1 MTGIGDWKRSCMCA
15 EANREMLGQSLT
27 LMGWVQRRRDLG
39 GLIFIWLRDRTG
51 IVQVVFDQSKYPGVF
66 LSAQEL
72 RSEYVLA
79 VKGEV
84 VLREENNINRELKTG
99 DIEVIASDLK
109 ILSASQTPPFAIDN
123 DVSVNDNIK
132 YKYRYLDLRRPVL
145 QEIFALRS
153 HAAFSARSFLQENG
167 FLELETPVLTR
178 STPEGARD
186 YLVPSRVHNGEFYAL
201 PQSPQLFKQ
210 LLMISGFDKYYQ
222 IVKCFRDED
231 LRADRQPEFTQID
244 VELSFVDTSDVMEVA
259 EKLIAR
265 VFKDIKGMEI
275 GLPIER
281 LTFNEAMER
290 FGSDKPDMRFGM
302 ELIDVSETVK
312 DCGFSVFSSAVQKG
326 GRVTGI
332 TVRNAGG
339 LTRKE
344 IDALAEM
351 LKDYKAKGLAWAVL
365 SSEGVRSSF
374 SKFMSPE
381 QMQALIDRMG
391 AQPGDAMFFV
401 ADTPEISLTAMG
413 QLRLILGRKLGLIDD
428 SAYRFVWI
436 TEFPLFEYS
445 EEDGRYYAKHHPFT
459 APMDEDISLIG
470 KDNDKV
476 RSKAYDIV
484 LNGYELGG
492 GSIRIHDSDMQSMIL
507 NQLGFTQQDVEMRF
521 GFLTNALRYGA
532 PPHGGFAIGMD
543 RLVMLLCGTDN
554 IKDVIA
560 FPKMQNARCL
570 LSDAPS
576 QVEKAQL
583 DELGIALVNTLN

>member
-265 VFKDIKGMEI
+265 IFKDIKGMEI

-332 TVRNAGG
+332 TARNAGG

-351 LKDYKAKGLAWAVL
+351 LKDYKAKGLAWAIL

-436 TEFPLFEYS
+436 TQFPLFEYS

>member
-1 MTGIGDWKRSCMCA
+1 MTGIGDWKRTCMCA
-15 EANREMLGQSLT
+15 EANREMLGRNLT

-39 GLIFIWLRDRTG
+39 ALVFIWLRDRTG
-51 IVQVVFDQSKYPGVF
+51 IVQVVFDQSRYPDVF
-66 LSAQEL
+66 LKAQEL
-72 RSEYVLA
+72 RSEYVIA
-79 VKGEV
+79 VKGEL
-84 VLREENNINRELKTG
+84 VLRDENNINHDLKTG
-99 DIEVIASDLK
+99 DVEMIVSELK

-132 YKYRYLDLRRPVL
+132 YKYRYLDLRRSAL

-153 HAAFSARSFLQENG
+153 RAAYSVRSFLQENG

-244 VELSFVDTSDVMEVA
+244 VELSFVDTNDVMQTA
-259 EKLIAR
+259 EGLISR
-265 VFKDIKGMEI
+265 VFKDIKGMDI
-275 GLPIER
+275 SLPIER
-281 LTFNEAMER
+281 LTYAQAMER

-302 ELIDVSETVK
+302 ELQDVSDIVK
-312 DCGFSVFSSAVQKG
+312 DCAFSVFSSTVQKG
-326 GRVTGI
+326 GRVTGL
-332 TVRNAGG
+332 TARGAGG
-339 LTRKE
+339 MTRKE
-344 IDALAEM
+344 IDAMAEA
-351 LKDYKAKGLAWAVL
+351 LKDYKAKGLAWAIL
-365 SSEGVRSSF
+365 APDGIRSSF
-374 SKFMSPE
+374 GKFMSAE
-381 QMQALIDRMG
+381 EMQALIERMD
-391 AQPGDAMFFV
+391 AKNGDAMFFV
-401 ADTPEISLTAMG
+401 ADMPEISQIAMG
-413 QLRLILGRKLGLIDD
+413 QLRLMLGRKLGIIDEK
-428 SAYRFVWI
+428 AYRFVWI

-445 EEDGRYYAKHHPFT
+445 EEDQRYYAKHHPFT
-459 APMDEDISLIG
+459 APMDEDIDLIG
-470 KDNDKV
+470 KDNARV

-492 GSIRIHDSDMQSMIL
+492 GSIRIHDSDMQSML
-507 NQLGFTQQDVEMRF
+507 LEQLGFTQQDVEARF

-576 QVEKAQL
+576 RVENLQL
-583 DELGIALVNTLN
+583 DELGIAIVEKQ

>member
-1 MTGIGDWKRSCMCA
+1 MTGIGDWKRTCMCA
-15 EANREMLGQSLT
+15 EANREMLGRNLT

-39 GLIFIWLRDRTG
+39 ALVFIWLRDRTG
-51 IVQVVFDQSKYPGVF
+51 IVQVVFDQSRYPDVF
-66 LSAQEL
+66 LKAQEL
-72 RSEYVLA
+72 RSEYVIA
-79 VKGEV
+79 VKGEL
-84 VLREENNINRELKTG
+84 VLRDENNINHDLKTG
-99 DIEVIASDLK
+99 DVEMIVSELK

-132 YKYRYLDLRRPVL
+132 YKYRYLDLRRSAL
-145 QEIFALRS
+145 QEIFAVRS
-153 HAAFSARSFLQENG
+153 RAAYSVRSFLQENG

-244 VELSFVDTSDVMEVA
+244 VELSFVDTNDVMQTA
-259 EKLIAR
+259 EGLISR
-265 VFKDIKGMEI
+265 VFKDIKGMDI
-275 GLPIER
+275 SLPIER
-281 LTFNEAMER
+281 LTYAQAMER

-302 ELIDVSETVK
+302 ELQDVSDIVK
-312 DCGFSVFSSAVQKG
+312 DCAFSVFSSTVKKG
-326 GRVTGI
+326 GRVTGL
-332 TVRNAGG
+332 TARGAGG
-339 LTRKE
+339 MTRKE
-344 IDALAEM
+344 IDAMAEA
-351 LKDYKAKGLAWAVL
+351 LKDYKAKGLAWAIL
-365 SSEGVRSSF
+365 APDGIRSSF
-374 SKFMSPE
+374 GKFMSAE
-381 QMQALIDRMG
+381 EMQALIERMD
-391 AQPGDAMFFV
+391 ARNGDAMFFV
-401 ADTPEISLTAMG
+401 ADMPEISQIAMG
-413 QLRLILGRKLGLIDD
+413 QLRLMLGRKLGIIDEK
-428 SAYRFVWI
+428 AYRFVWI

-445 EEDGRYYAKHHPFT
+445 EEDQRYYAKHHPFT
-459 APMDEDISLIG
+459 APMDEDIDLIG
-470 KDNDKV
+470 KDNARV

-492 GSIRIHDSDMQSMIL
+492 GSIRIHDSDMQSML
-507 NQLGFTQQDVEMRF
+507 LEQLGFTQQDVEARF

-576 QVEKAQL
+576 RVENLQL
-583 DELGIALVNTLN
+583 DELGITIVEKQ

>member
-15 EANREMLGQSLT
+15 EANREMLGQCLT

-51 IVQVVFDQSKYPGVF
+51 IVQVVFDQSKYPEVF

-84 VLREENNINRELKTG
+84 VLREENNINRELQTG
-99 DIEVIASDLK
+99 DIEVIASELK

-132 YKYRYLDLRRPVL
+132 YKYRYLDLRRPIL

-244 VELSFVDTSDVMEVA
+244 VELSFVDTSDVMDVA
-259 EKLIAR
+259 EKLIVR
-265 VFKDIKGMEI
+265 IFKDIKGMEI

-312 DCGFSVFSSAVQKG
+312 DCGFSVFSSTVQKG

-332 TVRNAGG
+332 TARNAGS

-351 LKDYKAKGLAWAVL
+351 LKDYKAKGLAWAIL
-365 SSEGVRSSF
+365 SSDGVRSSF

-583 DELGIALVNTLN
+583 DELGIALVNKD

>member
-51 IVQVVFDQSKYPGVF
+51 IVQVVFDQSKYPEVF

-244 VELSFVDTSDVMEVA
+244 VELSFADTSDVMEVA

-312 DCGFSVFSSAVQKG
+312 DCGFSVFSSAVERG

-332 TVRNAGG
+332 TARNAGG

-351 LKDYKAKGLAWAVL
+351 LKDYKAKGLAWAIL

-436 TEFPLFEYS
+436 TQFPLFEYS

>member
-1 MTGIGDWKRSCMCA
+1 MTGIGEWKRSCMCA
-15 EANREMLGQSLT
+15 EANREALNKTLT

-39 GLIFIWLRDRTG
+39 GLIFIWLRDKTG
-51 IVQVVFDQSKYPGVF
+51 IVQVVFDQSKYPEVF

-84 VLREENNINRELKTG
+84 VLRDQNNINSELKTG
-99 DIEVIASDLK
+99 DVEVVASELK
-109 ILSASQTPPFAIDN
+109 ILSSSQTPPFAIDN

-153 HAAFSARSFLQENG
+153 QTAFSARSFLQENG

-186 YLVPSRVHNGEFYAL
+186 YLVPSRLHNGEFYAL

-244 VELSFVDTSDVMEVA
+244 VEMSFVDTPDVMDAA

-265 VFKDIKGMEI
+265 VFKDIKGMDI

-281 LTFNEAMER
+281 LTFIEAMER

-302 ELIDVSETVK
+302 ELKDVSDTVK
-312 DCGFSVFSSAVQKG
+312 NCGFSVFSSTVANG

-332 TVRNAGG
+332 TARGAGS

-344 IDALAEM
+344 IDTMAET
-351 LKDYKAKGLAWAVL
+351 LKDYKAKGLAWAIL
-365 SSEGVRSSF
+365 SSDGMRSSF
-374 SKFMSPE
+374 GKFMSPE
-381 QMQALIDRMG
+381 EIQALIERMD
-391 AQPGDAMFFV
+391 AKPGDAMFFV

-413 QLRLILGRKLGLIDD
+413 QLRLILGRRLGLIDEN
-428 SAYRFVWI
+428 SYRFAWV

-445 EEDGRYYAKHHPFT
+445 TEDGRYYAKHHPFT

-507 NQLGFTQQDVEMRF
+507 NQLGFTQQDVEARF

-583 DELGIALVNTLN
+583 DELGITLVKE

>member
-51 IVQVVFDQSKYPGVF
+51 IVQVVFDQSKYPEVF

-244 VELSFVDTSDVMEVA
+244 VELSFADTSDVMEVA

-265 VFKDIKGMEI
+265 IFKDIKGMEI

-332 TVRNAGG
+332 TARNAGG

-351 LKDYKAKGLAWAVL
+351 LKDYKAKGLAWAIL

-436 TEFPLFEYS
+436 TQFPLFEYS

-554 IKDVIA
+554 IKDVLA

>member
-51 IVQVVFDQSKYPGVF
+51 IVQVVFDQSKYPEVF

-244 VELSFVDTSDVMEVA
+244 VELSFADTSDVMEVA

-332 TVRNAGG
+332 TARNAGG

-351 LKDYKAKGLAWAVL
+351 LKDYKAKGLAWAIL

-436 TEFPLFEYS
+436 TQFPLFEYS

>member
-1 MTGIGDWKRSCMCA
+1 MTGIGDWKRTCMCA
-15 EANREMLGQSLT
+15 EANREMLGRNLT

-39 GLIFIWLRDRTG
+39 ALVFIWLRDRTG
-51 IVQVVFDQSKYPGVF
+51 IVQVVFDQSRYPDVF
-66 LSAQEL
+66 LKAQEL
-72 RSEYVLA
+72 RSEYVIA
-79 VKGEV
+79 VKGEL
-84 VLREENNINRELKTG
+84 VLRDENNINHDLKTG
-99 DIEVIASDLK
+99 DVEMIVSELK

-132 YKYRYLDLRRPVL
+132 YKYRYLDLRRSAL

-153 HAAFSARSFLQENG
+153 RAAYSVHSFLQENG

-244 VELSFVDTSDVMEVA
+244 VELSFVDTNDVMQTA
-259 EKLIAR
+259 EGLISR
-265 VFKDIKGMEI
+265 VFKDIKGMDI
-275 GLPIER
+275 SLPIER
-281 LTFNEAMER
+281 LTYAQAMER

-302 ELIDVSETVK
+302 ELQDVSNIVK
-312 DCGFSVFSSAVQKG
+312 DCAFSVFSSTVQKG
-326 GRVTGI
+326 GRVIGLTARG
-332 TVRNAGG
+332 AGG
-339 LTRKE
+339 MTRKE
-344 IDALAEM
+344 IDAMAEA
-351 LKDYKAKGLAWAVL
+351 LKDYKAKGLAWAIL
-365 SSEGVRSSF
+365 APDGIRSSF
-374 SKFMSPE
+374 GKFMSAE
-381 QMQALIDRMG
+381 EMQALIERMD
-391 AQPGDAMFFV
+391 AKNGDAMFFV
-401 ADTPEISLTAMG
+401 ADMPEISQIAMG
-413 QLRLILGRKLGLIDD
+413 QLRLMLGRKLGIIDEK
-428 SAYRFVWI
+428 AYRFVWI

-445 EEDGRYYAKHHPFT
+445 EEDQRYYAKHHPFT
-459 APMDEDISLIG
+459 APMDEDIDLIG
-470 KDNDKV
+470 KDNARV

-492 GSIRIHDSDMQSMIL
+492 GSIRIHDSDMQSML
-507 NQLGFTQQDVEMRF
+507 LEQLGFTQQDVEARF

-576 QVEKAQL
+576 RVENLQL
-583 DELGIALVNTLN
+583 DELGIAIVEKQ

>member
-1 MTGIGDWKRSCMCA
+1 MMGIGDWKRTCMCA
-15 EANREMLGQSLT
+15 EANREMLGKNLT

-39 GLIFIWLRDRTG
+39 ALVFIWLRDRTG
-51 IVQVVFDQSKYPGVF
+51 IVQVVFDQSRYPDVF
-66 LSAQEL
+66 LKAQEL
-72 RSEYVLA
+72 RSEYVIA
-79 VKGEV
+79 VKGEL
-84 VLREENNINRELKTG
+84 VLRDENNINHDLKTG
-99 DIEVIASDLK
+99 DVEMIVSELK

-132 YKYRYLDLRRPVL
+132 YKYRYLDLRRSAL

-153 HAAFSARSFLQENG
+153 RAAYSVRSFLQENG

-244 VELSFVDTSDVMEVA
+244 VELSFVDTNDVMQTA
-259 EKLIAR
+259 EGLISR
-265 VFKDIKGMEI
+265 VFKDIKGMDI
-275 GLPIER
+275 SLPIER
-281 LTFNEAMER
+281 LTYAQAMER

-302 ELIDVSETVK
+302 ELQDVSDIVK
-312 DCGFSVFSSAVQKG
+312 DCAFSVFSSTVQKG
-326 GRVTGI
+326 GRVTGL
-332 TVRNAGG
+332 TARGAGG
-339 LTRKE
+339 MTRKE
-344 IDALAEM
+344 IDAMAEA
-351 LKDYKAKGLAWAVL
+351 LKDYKAKGLAWAIL
-365 SSEGVRSSF
+365 APDGIRSSF
-374 SKFMSPE
+374 GKFMSAE
-381 QMQALIDRMG
+381 EMQALIERMD
-391 AQPGDAMFFV
+391 AKNGDAMFFV
-401 ADTPEISLTAMG
+401 ADMPEISQIAMG
-413 QLRLILGRKLGLIDD
+413 QLRLMLGRKLGIIDEK
-428 SAYRFVWI
+428 AYRFVWI

-445 EEDGRYYAKHHPFT
+445 EEDQRYYAKHHPFT
-459 APMDEDISLIG
+459 APMDEDINLIG
-470 KDNDKV
+470 KDNARV

-492 GSIRIHDSDMQSMIL
+492 GSIRIHDSDMQSML
-507 NQLGFTQQDVEMRF
+507 LEQLGFTQQDVEARF

-576 QVEKAQL
+576 RVENLQL
-583 DELGIALVNTLN
+583 DELGIAIVEKQ

>member
-1 MTGIGDWKRSCMCA
+1 MTGIGDWKRTCMCA
-15 EANREMLGQSLT
+15 EANREMLGRNLT

-39 GLIFIWLRDRTG
+39 ALVFIWLRDRTG
-51 IVQVVFDQSKYPGVF
+51 IVQVVFDQSRYPDVF
-66 LSAQEL
+66 LKAQEL
-72 RSEYVLA
+72 RSEYVIA
-79 VKGEV
+79 VKGEL
-84 VLREENNINRELKTG
+84 VLRDENNINHDLKTG
-99 DIEVIASDLK
+99 DVEMIVSELK

-132 YKYRYLDLRRPVL
+132 YKYRYLDLRRSAL

-153 HAAFSARSFLQENG
+153 RAAYSVRSFLQENG

-244 VELSFVDTSDVMEVA
+244 VELSFVDTNDVMQTA
-259 EKLIAR
+259 EGLISR
-265 VFKDIKGMEI
+265 VFKDIKGMDI
-275 GLPIER
+275 SLPIER
-281 LTFNEAMER
+281 LTYAQAMER

-302 ELIDVSETVK
+302 ELQDVSDIVK
-312 DCGFSVFSSAVQKG
+312 DCAFSVFSSTVQKG
-326 GRVTGI
+326 GRVTGL
-332 TVRNAGG
+332 TARGAGG
-339 LTRKE
+339 MTRKE
-344 IDALAEM
+344 IDAMAEA
-351 LKDYKAKGLAWAVL
+351 LKDYKAKGLVWAIL
-365 SSEGVRSSF
+365 APDGIRSSF
-374 SKFMSPE
+374 GKFMSAE
-381 QMQALIDRMG
+381 EMQALIERMD
-391 AQPGDAMFFV
+391 AKNGDAMFFV
-401 ADTPEISLTAMG
+401 ADMPEISQIAMG
-413 QLRLILGRKLGLIDD
+413 QLRLMLGRKLGIIDEK
-428 SAYRFVWI
+428 AYRFVWI

-445 EEDGRYYAKHHPFT
+445 EEDQRYYAKHHPFT
-459 APMDEDISLIG
+459 APMDEDIDLIG
-470 KDNDKV
+470 KDNARV

-492 GSIRIHDSDMQSMIL
+492 GSIRIHDSDMQSML
-507 NQLGFTQQDVEMRF
+507 LEQLGFTQQDVEARF

-576 QVEKAQL
+576 RVENLQL
-583 DELGIALVNTLN
+583 DELGIAIVEKR

>member
-1 MTGIGDWKRSCMCA
+1 MTGIGDWKRTCMCA
-15 EANREMLGQSLT
+15 EANREMLGRNLT

-39 GLIFIWLRDRTG
+39 ALVFIWLRDRTG
-51 IVQVVFDQSKYPGVF
+51 IVQVVFDQSRYPDVF
-66 LSAQEL
+66 LKAQEL
-72 RSEYVLA
+72 RSEYVIA
-79 VKGEV
+79 VKGEL
-84 VLREENNINRELKTG
+84 VLRDENNINHDLKTG
-99 DIEVIASDLK
+99 DVEMIVSELK

-132 YKYRYLDLRRPVL
+132 YKYRYLDLRRSAL

-153 HAAFSARSFLQENG
+153 RAAYSVRSFLQENG

-244 VELSFVDTSDVMEVA
+244 VELSFVDTNDVMQTA
-259 EKLIAR
+259 EGLISR
-265 VFKDIKGMEI
+265 VFKDIKGMDI
-275 GLPIER
+275 SLPIER
-281 LTFNEAMER
+281 LTYAQAMER

-302 ELIDVSETVK
+302 ELQDVSDIVK
-312 DCGFSVFSSAVQKG
+312 DCAFSVFSSTVQKG
-326 GRVTGI
+326 GRVTGL
-332 TVRNAGG
+332 TARGAGG
-339 LTRKE
+339 MTRKE
-344 IDALAEM
+344 IDAMAEA
-351 LKDYKAKGLAWAVL
+351 LKDYKAKGLAWAIL
-365 SSEGVRSSF
+365 APDGIRSSF
-374 SKFMSPE
+374 GKFMSAE
-381 QMQALIDRMG
+381 EMQALIERMD
-391 AQPGDAMFFV
+391 AKNGDAMFFV
-401 ADTPEISLTAMG
+401 ADMPEISQTAMG
-413 QLRLILGRKLGLIDD
+413 QLRLMLGRKLGIIDEK
-428 SAYRFVWI
+428 AYRFVWI

-445 EEDGRYYAKHHPFT
+445 EEDQRYYAKHHPFT
-459 APMDEDISLIG
+459 APMDEDINLIG
-470 KDNDKV
+470 KDNARV

-492 GSIRIHDSDMQSMIL
+492 GSIRIHDSDMQSML
-507 NQLGFTQQDVEMRF
+507 LEQLGFTQQDVEARF

-576 QVEKAQL
+576 RVENLQL
-583 DELGIALVNTLN
+583 DELGITIVEKQ

>member
-1 MTGIGDWKRSCMCA
+1 MTGIGDWKRTCMCA
-15 EANREMLGQSLT
+15 EANREMLGRNLT

-39 GLIFIWLRDRTG
+39 ALVFIWLRDRTG
-51 IVQVVFDQSKYPGVF
+51 IVQVVFDQSRYPDVF
-66 LSAQEL
+66 LKAQEL
-72 RSEYVLA
+72 RSEYVIA
-79 VKGEV
+79 VKGEL
-84 VLREENNINRELKTG
+84 VLRDENNINHDLKTG
-99 DIEVIASDLK
+99 DVEMIVSELK

-132 YKYRYLDLRRPVL
+132 YKYRYLDLRRSAL

-153 HAAFSARSFLQENG
+153 RAAYSVRSFLQENG

-244 VELSFVDTSDVMEVA
+244 VELSFVDTNDVMQTA
-259 EKLIAR
+259 EGLISR
-265 VFKDIKGMEI
+265 VFKDIKGMDI
-275 GLPIER
+275 SLPIER
-281 LTFNEAMER
+281 LTYAQAMER

-302 ELIDVSETVK
+302 ELQDVSDIVK
-312 DCGFSVFSSAVQKG
+312 DCAFSVFSSTVQKG
-326 GRVTGI
+326 GRVTGL
-332 TVRNAGG
+332 TARGAGG
-339 LTRKE
+339 MTRKE
-344 IDALAEM
+344 IDAMAEA
-351 LKDYKAKGLAWAVL
+351 LKDYKAKGLAWAIL
-365 SSEGVRSSF
+365 APDGIRSSF
-374 SKFMSPE
+374 GKFMSAE
-381 QMQALIDRMG
+381 EMQALIERMD
-391 AQPGDAMFFV
+391 AKNGDAMFFV
-401 ADTPEISLTAMG
+401 ADMPEISQIAMG
-413 QLRLILGRKLGLIDD
+413 QLRLMLGRKLGIIDEK
-428 SAYRFVWI
+428 AYRFVWI

-445 EEDGRYYAKHHPFT
+445 DEDQRYYAKHHPFT
-459 APMDEDISLIG
+459 APMDEDIDLIG
-470 KDNDKV
+470 KDNAQV

-492 GSIRIHDSDMQSMIL
+492 GSIRIHDSDMQSML
-507 NQLGFTQQDVEMRF
+507 LEQLGFTQQDVEARF

-576 QVEKAQL
+576 RVENLQL
-583 DELGIALVNTLN
+583 DELGITIVEKQ

>member
-51 IVQVVFDQSKYPGVF
+51 IVQVVFDQSKYPEVF

-244 VELSFVDTSDVMEVA
+244 VELSFADTSDVMEVA

-265 VFKDIKGMEI
+265 IFKDIKGMEI

-332 TVRNAGG
+332 TARNAGG

-351 LKDYKAKGLAWAVL
+351 LKDYKAKGLAWAIL

-436 TEFPLFEYS
+436 TQFPLFEYS

>member
-1 MTGIGDWKRSCMCA
+1 MMGIGDWKRTCMCA
-15 EANREMLGQSLT
+15 EANREMLGKNLT

-39 GLIFIWLRDRTG
+39 ALVFIWLRDRTG
-51 IVQVVFDQSKYPGVF
+51 IVQVVFDQSRYPDVF
-66 LSAQEL
+66 LKAQEL
-72 RSEYVLA
+72 RSEYVIA
-79 VKGEV
+79 VKGEL
-84 VLREENNINRELKTG
+84 VLRDENNINHDLKTG
-99 DIEVIASDLK
+99 DVEMIVSELK

-132 YKYRYLDLRRPVL
+132 YKYRYLDLRRSAL

-153 HAAFSARSFLQENG
+153 RAAYSVRSFLQENG

-244 VELSFVDTSDVMEVA
+244 VELSFVDTNDVMQTA
-259 EKLIAR
+259 EGLISR
-265 VFKDIKGMEI
+265 VFKDIKGMDI
-275 GLPIER
+275 SLPIER
-281 LTFNEAMER
+281 LTYAQAMER

-302 ELIDVSETVK
+302 ELQDVSDIVK
-312 DCGFSVFSSAVQKG
+312 DCAFSVFSSTVQKG
-326 GRVTGI
+326 GRVIGLTARG
-332 TVRNAGG
+332 AGG
-339 LTRKE
+339 MTRKE
-344 IDALAEM
+344 IDAMAEA
-351 LKDYKAKGLAWAVL
+351 LKDYKAKGLAWAIL
-365 SSEGVRSSF
+365 APDGIRSSF
-374 SKFMSPE
+374 GKFMSAE
-381 QMQALIDRMG
+381 EMQALIERMD
-391 AQPGDAMFFV
+391 AKNGDAMFFV
-401 ADTPEISLTAMG
+401 ADMPEISQITMG
-413 QLRLILGRKLGLIDD
+413 QLRLMLGRKLGIIDEK
-428 SAYRFVWI
+428 AYRFVWI

-445 EEDGRYYAKHHPFT
+445 EEDQRYYAKHHPFT
-459 APMDEDISLIG
+459 APMDEDIDLIG
-470 KDNDKV
+470 KDNARV

-492 GSIRIHDSDMQSMIL
+492 GSIRIHDSDMQSML
-507 NQLGFTQQDVEMRF
+507 LEQLGFTQQDVEARF

-576 QVEKAQL
+576 RVENLQL
-583 DELGIALVNTLN
+583 DELGIAIVEKQ

>member
-244 VELSFVDTSDVMEVA
+244 VELSFADTSDVMEVA

-332 TVRNAGG
+332 TARNAGG

-351 LKDYKAKGLAWAVL
+351 LKDYKAKGLAWAIL

-436 TEFPLFEYS
+436 TQFPLFEYS

>member
-1 MTGIGDWKRSCMCA
+1 MTGIGDWKRTCMCA
-15 EANREMLGQSLT
+15 EANREMLVRNLT

-39 GLIFIWLRDRTG
+39 ALVFIWLRDRTG
-51 IVQVVFDQSKYPGVF
+51 IVQVVFDQSRYPDVF
-66 LSAQEL
+66 LKAQEL
-72 RSEYVLA
+72 RSEYVIA
-79 VKGEV
+79 VKGEL
-84 VLREENNINRELKTG
+84 VLRDENNINHDLKTG
-99 DIEVIASDLK
+99 DVEMIVSELK

-132 YKYRYLDLRRPVL
+132 YKYRYLDLRRSAL

-153 HAAFSARSFLQENG
+153 RAAYSVRSFLQENG

-244 VELSFVDTSDVMEVA
+244 VELSFVDTNDVMQTA
-259 EKLIAR
+259 EGLISR
-265 VFKDIKGMEI
+265 VFKDIKGMDI
-275 GLPIER
+275 SLPIER
-281 LTFNEAMER
+281 LTYAQAMER

-302 ELIDVSETVK
+302 ELQDVSDIVK
-312 DCGFSVFSSAVQKG
+312 DCAFSVFSSTVQKG
-326 GRVTGI
+326 GRVTGL
-332 TVRNAGG
+332 TARGAGG
-339 LTRKE
+339 MTRKE
-344 IDALAEM
+344 IDAMAEA
-351 LKDYKAKGLAWAVL
+351 LKDYKAKGLAWAIL
-365 SSEGVRSSF
+365 APDGIRSSF
-374 SKFMSPE
+374 GKFMSTE
-381 QMQALIDRMG
+381 EMQALIERMD
-391 AQPGDAMFFV
+391 AKNGDAMFFV
-401 ADTPEISLTAMG
+401 ADMPEISQIAMG
-413 QLRLILGRKLGLIDD
+413 QLRLMLGRKLGIIDEK
-428 SAYRFVWI
+428 AYRFVWI

-445 EEDGRYYAKHHPFT
+445 EEDQRYYAKHHPFT
-459 APMDEDISLIG
+459 APMDEDIDLIG
-470 KDNDKV
+470 KDNARV

-492 GSIRIHDSDMQSMIL
+492 GSIRIHDSDMQSML
-507 NQLGFTQQDVEMRF
+507 LEQLGFTQQDVEARF

-576 QVEKAQL
+576 RVENLQL
-583 DELGIALVNTLN
+583 DELGIAIVEKQ

>member
-51 IVQVVFDQSKYPGVF
+51 IVQVVFDQSKYPEVF

-244 VELSFVDTSDVMEVA
+244 VELSFADTSDVMEVA

-275 GLPIER
+275 DLPIER

-332 TVRNAGG
+332 TARNAGG

-436 TEFPLFEYS
+436 TQFPLFEYS

>member
-1 MTGIGDWKRSCMCA
+1 MTGIGEWKRSCMCA
-15 EANREMLGQSLT
+15 EANREALNKTLT

-39 GLIFIWLRDRTG
+39 GLIFIWLRDKTG
-51 IVQVVFDQSKYPGVF
+51 IVQVVFDQSKYPEVF

-84 VLREENNINRELKTG
+84 VLRDQNNINSELKTG
-99 DIEVIASDLK
+99 DVEVVASELK
-109 ILSASQTPPFAIDN
+109 ILSSSQTPPFAIDN

-153 HAAFSARSFLQENG
+153 QTAFSARSFLQENG

-244 VELSFVDTSDVMEVA
+244 VEMSFVDTPDVMDAA

-265 VFKDIKGMEI
+265 VFKDIKGMDI

-281 LTFNEAMER
+281 LTFIEAMER

-302 ELIDVSETVK
+302 ELKDVSDTVK
-312 DCGFSVFSSAVQKG
+312 NCGFSVFSSTVANG

-332 TVRNAGG
+332 TARDAGS

-344 IDALAEM
+344 IDAMAET
-351 LKDYKAKGLAWAVL
+351 LKDYKAKGLAWAIL
-365 SSEGVRSSF
+365 SSDGMRSSF
-374 SKFMSPE
+374 GKFMSPE
-381 QMQALIDRMG
+381 EIQALIERMD
-391 AQPGDAMFFV
+391 AKPGDAMFFV

-413 QLRLILGRKLGLIDD
+413 QLRLILGRRLGLIDEN
-428 SAYRFVWI
+428 SYRFAWV

-445 EEDGRYYAKHHPFT
+445 TEDGRYYAKHHPFT

-507 NQLGFTQQDVEMRF
+507 NQLGFTQQDVEARF

-583 DELGIALVNTLN
+583 DELGITLVKE

>member
-244 VELSFVDTSDVMEVA
+244 VELSFADTSDVMEVA

-332 TVRNAGG
+332 TARNAGG

-436 TEFPLFEYS
+436 TQFPLFEYS

>member
-1 MTGIGDWKRSCMCA
+1 MTGIGDWKRTCMCA
-15 EANREMLGQSLT
+15 EANREMLGRNLT

-39 GLIFIWLRDRTG
+39 ALVFIWLRDRTG
-51 IVQVVFDQSKYPGVF
+51 IVQVVFDQSRYPDVF
-66 LSAQEL
+66 LKAQEL
-72 RSEYVLA
+72 RSEYVIA
-79 VKGEV
+79 VKGEL
-84 VLREENNINRELKTG
+84 VLRDENNINHDLKTG
-99 DIEVIASDLK
+99 DVEMIVSELR

-132 YKYRYLDLRRPVL
+132 YKYRYLDLRRSAL
-145 QEIFALRS
+145 QEIFVVRS
-153 HAAFSARSFLQENG
+153 RAAYSVRSFLQENG

-244 VELSFVDTSDVMEVA
+244 VELSFVDTNDVMQTA
-259 EKLIAR
+259 EGLISR
-265 VFKDIKGMEI
+265 VFKDIKGMDI
-275 GLPIER
+275 SLPIER
-281 LTFNEAMER
+281 LTYAQAMER

-302 ELIDVSETVK
+302 ELQDVSDIVK
-312 DCGFSVFSSAVQKG
+312 DCAFSVFSSTVQKG
-326 GRVTGI
+326 GRVIGLTARG
-332 TVRNAGG
+332 AGG
-339 LTRKE
+339 MTRKE
-344 IDALAEM
+344 IDAMAEA
-351 LKDYKAKGLAWAVL
+351 LKDYKAKGLAWAIL
-365 SSEGVRSSF
+365 APDGIRSSF
-374 SKFMSPE
+374 GKFMSAE
-381 QMQALIDRMG
+381 EMQALIERMD
-391 AQPGDAMFFV
+391 AKNGDAMFFV
-401 ADTPEISLTAMG
+401 ADMPEISQIAMG
-413 QLRLILGRKLGLIDD
+413 QLRLMLGRKLGIIDEK
-428 SAYRFVWI
+428 AYRFVWI

-445 EEDGRYYAKHHPFT
+445 DEDQRYYAKHHPFT
-459 APMDEDISLIG
+459 APMDEDIDLIG
-470 KDNDKV
+470 KDNAQV

-492 GSIRIHDSDMQSMIL
+492 GSIRIHDSDMQSML
-507 NQLGFTQQDVEMRF
+507 LEQLGFTQQDVEARF

-576 QVEKAQL
+576 RVENLQL
-583 DELGIALVNTLN
+583 DELGITIVEKQ

>member
-332 TVRNAGG
+332 TARNAGG